1 VLRTSTSALR
11 TLERRDRDAV
21 LALCATDP
29 VANVMVAERVER
41 VGSEPVR
48 LGVEIWGWFCV
59 GVQTGASWSVA

>member
-1 VLRTSTSALR
+1 VLRTTSPTLR

-29 VANVMVAERVER
+29 VANVMLAERVQR

-48 LGVEIWGWFCV
+48 LGGEIWGWFEAGELRAV
-59 GVQTGASWSVA
+59 